1 VITLWTEKY
10 RPSTLDGYVFTD
22 QHQRAQIEKW
32 IAEKEIP
39 HLLFSGA
46 AGTGKTTLAKILINA
61 LEIHPYDLLQINAS
75 SQTGVDNMRT
85 TIVNFVSTLPFG
97 SIKVVLLDE
106 ADYLSPN
113 AQGSLRGIME
123 EYSQTARFILTCNL
137 AHKVIPALKSRCQG
151 FHIEKLDVTEFTQRV
166 AEILLAEGVTFQE
179 NTLDILD
186 TYVKSTFPDL
196 RKCINT
202 CQMNTVNG
210 ELTLKAAQDNNTAD
224 YRIAAVEL
232 IKSGNIRQARSLIAK
247 QVSADQVDELITWSY
262 QNLDL
267 WSNTPEGQDQAIL
280 IIRKAAVNASLV
292 ADHEINVAAMIVE
305 LSGLEKQS

>member
-1 VITLWTEKY
+1 MISLWTEKH
-10 RPSTLDGYVFTD
+10 RPETLDGYVFTD

-32 IAEKEIP
+32 IAEKDIP

-46 AGTGKTTLAKILINA
+46 AGTGKTTLAKILIKA
-61 LEIHPYDLLQINAS
+61 MDPHPYDLMQLNAS
-75 SQTGVDNMRT
+75 AINRVDDVRE
-85 TIVNFVSTLPFG
+85 TIYSFVSTMPFG
-97 SIKVVLLDE
+97 TIKIVLLDE
-106 ADYLSPN
+106 ADYLSQSAQAALRNLMEEN
-113 AQGSLRGIME
+113 AQ
-123 EYSQTARFILTCNL
+123 TVRFILTCNY

-151 FHIEKLDVTEFTQRV
+151 FHIDKLDTTEFTQRV

-186 TYVKSTFPDL
+186 TYVKGTFPDL

-210 ELTLKAAQDNNTAD
+210 ELTLKSAQDNSTAD

-292 ADHEINVAAMIVE
+292 ADHEINVAAMLVE
-305 LSGLEKQS
+305 LSQIN

>member
-1 VITLWTEKY
+1 MISLWTEKH
-10 RPSTLDGYVFTD
+10 RPDTLDGYVFTD

-32 IAEKEIP
+32 IAEKDIP

-46 AGTGKTTLAKILINA
+46 AGTGKTTLAKILIKA
-61 LEIHPYDLLQINAS
+61 IDPHPYDLMQLNAS
-75 SQTGVDNMRT
+75 AINRVEDVRE
-85 TIVNFVSTLPFG
+85 TIYGFVSTIPFG
-97 SIKVVLLDE
+97 TIKIVLLDE
-106 ADYLSPN
+106 ADYLSQSAQAALRNLMEEN
-113 AQGSLRGIME
+113 AQ
-123 EYSQTARFILTCNL
+123 TVRFILTCNY

-151 FHIEKLDVTEFTQRV
+151 FHIDKLDTTEFTQRV
-166 AEILLAEGVTFQE
+166 AEILLAEGVTFRE

-196 RKCINT
+196 RKCINI
-202 CQMNTVNG
+202 CQMNTVDD
-210 ELTLKAAQDNNTAD
+210 ELMLKNSQEDGTAD
-224 YRIAAVEL
+224 YRITAVEL

-247 QVSADQVDELITWSY
+247 QTSADQVDELISWAY

-292 ADHEINVAAMIVE
+292 ADHEINVAAMLVE
-305 LSGLEKQS
+305 LSQIN

>member
-1 VITLWTEKY
+1 MISLWTEKH
-10 RPSTLDGYVFTD
+10 RPDTLDGYVFTD
-22 QHQRAQIEKW
+22 QHQRTQIEKW
-32 IAEKEIP
+32 IAEKDIP

-46 AGTGKTTLAKILINA
+46 AGTGKTTLAKILIKA
-61 LEIHPYDLLQINAS
+61 IDPHPYDLMQLNAS
-75 SQTGVDNMRT
+75 AINRVEDVRE
-85 TIVNFVSTLPFG
+85 TIYSFVSTIPFG
-97 SIKVVLLDE
+97 TIKIVLLDE
-106 ADYLSPN
+106 ADYLSQSAQAALRNLMEEN
-113 AQGSLRGIME
+113 AQ
-123 EYSQTARFILTCNL
+123 TVRFILTCNY

-151 FHIEKLDVTEFTQRV
+151 FHIDKLDTTEFTQRV
-166 AEILLAEGVTFQE
+166 AEILLAEGVTFRE

-196 RKCINT
+196 RKCINI
-202 CQMNTVNG
+202 CQMNTVDG
-210 ELTLKAAQDNNTAD
+210 ELTLKSAQDNSTAD

-247 QVSADQVDELITWSY
+247 QTSADQVDELISWAY

-292 ADHEINVAAMIVE
+292 ADHEINVAAMLVE
-305 LSGLEKQS
+305 LSQIN

>member
-1 VITLWTEKY
+1 MHDLWTEKH
-10 RPSTLDGYVFTD
+10 RPDTLDGYVFTD

-32 IAEKEIP
+32 IAEKDIP

-46 AGTGKTTLAKILINA
+46 AGTGKTTLAKILIKA
-61 LEIHPYDLLQINAS
+61 MDPHPYDLMQLNAS
-75 SQTGVDNMRT
+75 AINRVDDVRE
-85 TIVNFVSTLPFG
+85 TIYSFVSTMPFG
-97 SIKVVLLDE
+97 TIKIVLLDE
-106 ADYLSPN
+106 ADYLSQSAQAALRNLMEEN
-113 AQGSLRGIME
+113 AQ
-123 EYSQTARFILTCNL
+123 TVRFILTCNY

-151 FHIEKLDVTEFTQRV
+151 FHIDKLDTTEFTQRV

-186 TYVKSTFPDL
+186 TYVKGTFPDL

-210 ELTLKAAQDNNTAD
+210 ELTLKSAQDNSTAD

-247 QVSADQVDELITWSY
+247 QTSADQVDELISWAY

-292 ADHEINVAAMIVE
+292 ADHEINVAAMLVE
-305 LSGLEKQS
+305 LSQIN

>member
-1 VITLWTEKY
+1 MISLWTEKH
-10 RPSTLDGYVFTD
+10 RPDTLDGYVFTD

-32 IAEKEIP
+32 IAEKDIP

-46 AGTGKTTLAKILINA
+46 AGTGKTTLAKILIKA
-61 LEIHPYDLLQINAS
+61 IDPHPYDLMQLNAS
-75 SQTGVDNMRT
+75 AINRVEDVRE
-85 TIVNFVSTLPFG
+85 TIYGFVSTIPFG
-97 SIKVVLLDE
+97 TIKIVLLDE
-106 ADYLSPN
+106 ADYLSQSAQAALRNLMEEN
-113 AQGSLRGIME
+113 AQ
-123 EYSQTARFILTCNL
+123 TVRFILTCNY

-151 FHIEKLDVTEFTQRV
+151 FHIDKLDTTEFTQRV
-166 AEILLAEGVTFQE
+166 AEILLAEGVTFRE

-196 RKCINT
+196 RKCINI
-202 CQMNTVNG
+202 CQMNTVDG
-210 ELTLKAAQDNNTAD
+210 ELMLKNSQEDGTAD
-224 YRIAAVEL
+224 YRITAVEL

-292 ADHEINVAAMIVE
+292 ADHEINVAAMLVE
-305 LSGLEKQS
+305 LSQIN

>member
-1 VITLWTEKY
+1 MHDLWTEKY
-10 RPSTLDGYVFTD
+10 RPNTLDGYVFTD

-32 IAEKEIP
+32 ISDQQIP
-39 HLLFSGA
+39 HLMFSGA

-75 SQTGVDNMRT
+75 TVNSVNDVRND
-85 TIVNFVSTLPFG
+85 IINFVSTIPFG
-97 SIKVVLLDE
+97 KLKVVLLDE
-106 ADYLSPN
+106 ADHLSPQ
-113 AQGSLRGIME
+113 AQAALRGVME
-123 EYSQTARFILTCNL
+123 EYSQTARFILTLNL
-137 AHKVIPALKSRCQG
+137 VNKILPALKSRCQG

-166 AEILLAEGVTFQE
+166 AEILISEGVVFQE

-196 RKCINT
+196 RKCINM
-202 CQMNTVNG
+202 CQMNTVDG
-210 ELTLKAAQDNNTAD
+210 QLTLKATQEDGTAD
-224 YRIAAVEL
+224 YRITAVEL

-292 ADHEINVAAMIVE
+292 ADHEINVAAMLVE
-305 LSGLEKQS
+305 LSQIN

>member
-1 VITLWTEKY
+1 MISLWTEKH
-10 RPSTLDGYVFTD
+10 RPETLDGYVFTD

-32 IAEKEIP
+32 IAEKDIP

-46 AGTGKTTLAKILINA
+46 AGTGKTTLAKILIKA
-61 LEIHPYDLLQINAS
+61 IDPHPYDLMQLNAS
-75 SQTGVDNMRT
+75 AINRVEDVRE
-85 TIVNFVSTLPFG
+85 TIYGFVSTIPFG
-97 SIKVVLLDE
+97 TIKIVLLDE
-106 ADYLSPN
+106 ADYLSQSAQAALRNLMEEN
-113 AQGSLRGIME
+113 AQ
-123 EYSQTARFILTCNL
+123 TVRFILTCNY

-151 FHIEKLDVTEFTQRV
+151 FHIDKLDTTEFTQRV
-166 AEILLAEGVTFQE
+166 AEILLAEGVTFRE

-196 RKCINT
+196 RKCINI
-202 CQMNTVNG
+202 CQMNTVDG
-210 ELTLKAAQDNNTAD
+210 ELMLKNSQEDGTAD
-224 YRIAAVEL
+224 YRITAVEL

-247 QVSADQVDELITWSY
+247 QTSADQVDELISWAY

-292 ADHEINVAAMIVE
+292 ADHEINVAAMLVE
-305 LSGLEKQS
+305 LSQIN

>member
-1 VITLWTEKY
+1 MISLWTEKH
-10 RPSTLDGYVFTD
+10 RPDTLDGYVFTD
-22 QHQRAQIEKW
+22 QHQRTQIEKW
-32 IAEKEIP
+32 IAEKDIP

-46 AGTGKTTLAKILINA
+46 AGTGKTTLAKILIKA
-61 LEIHPYDLLQINAS
+61 IDPHPYDLMQLNAS
-75 SQTGVDNMRT
+75 AINRVEDVRE
-85 TIVNFVSTLPFG
+85 TIYRFVSTIPFG
-97 SIKVVLLDE
+97 TIKIVLLDE
-106 ADYLSPN
+106 ADYLSQSAQAALRNLMEEN
-113 AQGSLRGIME
+113 AQ
-123 EYSQTARFILTCNL
+123 TVRFILTCNY

-151 FHIEKLDVTEFTQRV
+151 FHIDKLDTTEFTQRV
-166 AEILLAEGVTFQE
+166 AEILLAEGVTFRE

-196 RKCINT
+196 RKCINI
-202 CQMNTVNG
+202 CQMNTVDG
-210 ELTLKAAQDNNTAD
+210 ELTLKSAQDNSTAD

-247 QVSADQVDELITWSY
+247 QTSADQVDELISWAY

-292 ADHEINVAAMIVE
+292 ADHEINVAAMLVE
-305 LSGLEKQS
+305 LSQIN

>member
-1 VITLWTEKY
+1 VISLWTEKH
-10 RPSTLDGYVFTD
+10 RPDTLDGYVFTD

-32 IAEKEIP
+32 IAEQDIP

-46 AGTGKTTLAKILINA
+46 AGTGKTTLAKILIKA
-61 LEIHPYDLLQINAS
+61 MDPHPYDLMQLNAS
-75 SQTGVDNMRT
+75 AINRVDDVRE
-85 TIVNFVSTLPFG
+85 TIYNFVSTIPFG
-97 SIKVVLLDE
+97 TIKIVLLDE
-106 ADYLSPN
+106 ADYLSHSAQAALRNLMEEN
-113 AQGSLRGIME
+113 AQ
-123 EYSQTARFILTCNL
+123 TVRFILTCNY

-151 FHIEKLDVTEFTQRV
+151 FHIDKLDTTEFTQRV
-166 AEILLAEGVTFQE
+166 AEILLAEGVTFRE

-196 RKCINT
+196 RKCINI
-202 CQMNTVNG
+202 CQMNTVDG
-210 ELTLKAAQDNNTAD
+210 ELMLKNSQEDGTAD

-232 IKSGNIRQARSLIAK
+232 IKSGNIRQARSLITK
-247 QVSADQVDELITWSY
+247 QTSADQVDELISWAY

-292 ADHEINVAAMIVE
+292 ADHEINVAAMLTE
-305 LSGLEKQS
+305 LSSIN